1 MLTASEQTAT
11 HPITGR
17 RHMILL
23 LLWNAVAAA
32 AVALITCLVLLG
44 RTDPLRPS
52 LAWSAAFGV
61 VLLASVAWMW
71 TFTLKLTARK
81 QKRPGRLILTIV
93 AIHGPLTVLALA
105 GSLAIYFSD
114 TLNHQ
119 VANFLQ
125 PTAPLLVLLAVLATV
140 VAQRA
145 AMNRLDR
152 PGLSVVDAIAAS
164 QGWAIPLTLV
174 LLGLLQGASY
184 LWVIGDDF
192 TRYWKVADAIRSW
205 SGYPAIVNLPIY
217 VQIGEPHYLVD
228 LPGYSLFL
236 LPAFALAGHNTL
248 GAELPNLLANAALP
262 ILLYVFYRRAGINR
276 AIAFA
281 GSCVLITQ
289 PFFRLYTLNAPVP
302 DAVFLA
308 LLVATG
314 IAFQGVIDRQRVGE
328 RGNWRAGDRLVPSS
342 SRHWLVF
349 GFLAGA
355 SSLTRPEGVFFLG
368 FMGLVLL
375 PALRT
380 RGPYIAAAACLAMV
394 LPFVGLMYSTFGF
407 LWPNNAGTTIGLKNI
422 GVNLYWL
429 HRNTMR
435 WYANPFGLSVLQLEA
450 LLALLT
456 AGAAVGSV
464 WLARRQWQLGILP
477 LASAL
482 NLVVV
487 FMVDQT
493 VSGIHLWFDFF
504 RHVSYALPFLL
515 LPLLFLFSR
524 LTKNAPAAWPSRRSV
539 RILGSYAVAFVL
551 LALSFYQL
559 DLLSHPSGTYGSGSA
574 QLLTSDVWVSMQD
587 MVAHQYQLPQI
598 PFARNQS
605 GVLVVDPVFDRN
617 YMAHH
622 LDSVRRFFEPYS
634 TIRVDKGSQYEVSS
648 VLVLMFGSLFA
659 LLGTGTRGRPRD
671 TTDTR

>member
-1 MLTASEQTAT
+1 M
-11 HPITGR
+11 
-17 RHMILL
+17 L

-44 RTDPLRPS
+44 RADPLRPS
-52 LAWSAAFGV
+52 LGWSAAFGV
-61 VLLASVAWMW
+61 VFLASFAWMW

-81 QKRPGRLILTIV
+81 QKRPGRRIVTIV

-145 AMNRLDR
+145 AMYRLDQR
-152 PGLSVVDAIAAS
+152 GLSVVDAIMAS
-164 QGWAIPLTLV
+164 QGWAIPLTLL

-314 IAFQGVIDRQRVGE
+314 IAFEAVLSNQQSAISNQSSPGAFQNPEPRTQ
-328 RGNWRAGDRLVPSS
+328 NWWLR
-342 SRHWLVF
+342 WLVF

-380 RGPYIAAAACLAMV
+380 RGPYIAAAACLALV

-456 AGAAVGSV
+456 AGAVVGSV
-464 WLARRQWQLGILP
+464 WLARRQWRLAILP

-487 FMVDQT
+487 LMVDQT

-515 LPLLFLFSR
+515 LPLLILFSR
-524 LTKNAPAAWPSRRSV
+524 LTQNAPAAWPSRRSV

-551 LALSFYQL
+551 LAVSFYQL

-648 VLVLMFGSLFA
+648 ILVLLFGSLFA

-671 TTDTR
+671 ATDTR